1 MITAPPSSTEISASL
16 LGSGHMQRSY
26 GYLCDLIRS
35 QHEGVV
41 LFVVSVPSLQ
51 GCSISFC
58 GAYLILHLDFS
69 VLDSRC
75 CHRGSRVVRLWYH
88 KNPALDPSQNLL
100 HMVLMDEKLHKIQ
113 ATIRDQL
120 ISKFALSLNEGDVY
134 LMTHFTVVPNT
145 GLNRVTKHRF
155 RLLFQYNTSIVSVV
169 SPRIPHSG
177 LCFASIDEIDQ
188 MTKDHNF
195 LIDFVG
201 IITGVRKE
209 RDVASYG
216 KLVKAVVL
224 EVFADGKRVQ
234 CNVFGNAC
242 DLLEYDKLQKYAR
255 SPLVVLESFKIKAIE
270 GGVILKNVINVS
282 RLFINPDIPES
293 VEFLS
298 RFSVARY
305 RFSRLM
311 TNDLGYLVS
320 KVDGDYFNPKEIS
333 NIQDLHSDNGD
344 SHYFVIGTI
353 KEVMDEPDW
362 WYYTCVCGHAV
373 VEHEDLYLCDA
384 CGSCVEHVMVKY
396 GIRVKIQAARCTV
409 LFVLLDNAAT
419 KLFGRTCS
427 EAFLRIEEEFPVDP
441 SVLAVCRS
449 YSPQMFDYVV
459 GEEKVF
465 KVEIDSAVDPDYS
478 SCFKIVNV
486 FSHNPEPVAADDY
499 INAMLH
505 GPIFPPIYDSYLQY
519 ATGEDYKI
527 QVVCDNAIQS
537 ETIEDIITDLISPN
551 RCYSNA
557 ENGSYCK
564 VVPLKLISSLFHKK
578 VIFMVDARPVGYEMN
593 RSVYIVQQIWDDA
606 SVINVFEVAA
616 EMNDQKI
623 HVLVDSMPEVED
635 AFSQC
640 ESDHKAVEDLHA
652 FYCCHSRVVK
662 ERTDSSGK
670 HARDYTV
677 YTGALG
683 THHKIQATVEDDL
696 IGTFI
701 DQSKEGKVFIISE
714 FKVIPNR
721 GLVRVTRHRFRI
733 IFKCSTSV
741 VAAASTLIPNP
752 GLSKCVDYEYLIDFV
767 GVLCGLKK
775 RRDVEC
781 NGKILKVLT
790 LEVFADG
797 KKISCNFVGDCPALI
812 DMNTLKR
819 YQRPPVVILQYFKI
833 KVNGGE
839 ELSMLHM
846 SHNEVGDL
854 VCVIDDESFDWK
866 LIRTIDNLKA
876 NNEDGQ
882 FFVVGKIKEIVEDP
896 EWWFFSC
903 VCGHPIVGDDNVFHC
918 QLCSREVQHFMIRL
932 ILIED
937 GTSLGIFVLLDSPAT
952 KLLGRTCSDVF
963 LLLED
968 EIDDVSS
975 DSGFSPIFEDFSRY
989 GQLRSYENQV
999 ISGVPIQLHSIKEM
1013 LADILCAKIYSSA
1026 SRNDQICFLIG
1037 EIIDVLKH
1045 QKWWYYCCLCNAPV
1059 SHVGN
1064 VFYCYLCRVECVDAI
1079 RRYRIKIIVSHSNGS
1094 NIFILEDDE
1103 STDDYTIP
1111 NGMISQLMNK
1121 KIVFIVD
1128 PRHVGYELNTSLHVV
1143 YAVCDDVEIVKFLED
1158 SSHDNQ
1164 QQMHKEGVSP
1174 L

>member
-75 CHRGSRVVRLWYH
+75 CHRGSR
-88 KNPALDPSQNLL
+88 
-100 HMVLMDEKLHKIQ
+100 
-113 ATIRDQL
+113 
-120 ISKFALSLNEGDVY
+120 
-134 LMTHFTVVPNT
+134 VVPNT

-333 NIQDLHSDNGD
+333 NIQDLHSDNG
-344 SHYFVIGTI
+344 
-353 KEVMDEPDW
+353 EVMDEPDW

-652 FYCCHSRVVK
+652 F
-662 ERTDSSGK
+662 
-670 HARDYTV
+670 
-677 YTGALG
+677 
-683 THHKIQATVEDDL
+683 
-696 IGTFI
+696 
-701 DQSKEGKVFIISE
+701 
-714 FKVIPNR
+714 
-721 GLVRVTRHRFRI
+721 
-733 IFKCSTSV
+733 
-741 VAAASTLIPNP
+741 
-752 GLSKCVDYEYLIDFV
+752 
-767 GVLCGLKK
+767 
-775 RRDVEC
+775 
-781 NGKILKVLT
+781 
-790 LEVFADG
+790 
-797 KKISCNFVGDCPALI
+797 
-812 DMNTLKR
+812 
-819 YQRPPVVILQYFKI
+819 
-833 KVNGGE
+833 
-839 ELSMLHM
+839 
-846 SHNEVGDL
+846 
-854 VCVIDDESFDWK
+854 
-866 LIRTIDNLKA
+866 
-876 NNEDGQ
+876 
-882 FFVVGKIKEIVEDP
+882 
-896 EWWFFSC
+896 
-903 VCGHPIVGDDNVFHC
+903 
-918 QLCSREVQHFMIRL
+918 
-932 ILIED
+932 
-937 GTSLGIFVLLDSPAT
+937 
-952 KLLGRTCSDVF
+952 
-963 LLLED
+963 
-968 EIDDVSS
+968 
-975 DSGFSPIFEDFSRY
+975 
-989 GQLRSYENQV
+989 
-999 ISGVPIQLHSIKEM
+999 
-1013 LADILCAKIYSSA
+1013 
-1026 SRNDQICFLIG
+1026 
-1037 EIIDVLKH
+1037 
-1045 QKWWYYCCLCNAPV
+1045 
-1059 SHVGN
+1059 
-1064 VFYCYLCRVECVDAI
+1064 
-1079 RRYRIKIIVSHSNGS
+1079 
-1094 NIFILEDDE
+1094 
-1103 STDDYTIP
+1103 
-1111 NGMISQLMNK
+1111 
-1121 KIVFIVD
+1121 
-1128 PRHVGYELNTSLHVV
+1128 
-1143 YAVCDDVEIVKFLED
+1143 
-1158 SSHDNQ
+1158 
-1164 QQMHKEGVSP
+1164 
-1174 L
+1174 